1 MVAYKRKWPLSEKKL
16 FMKPIR
22 ITGFKKIYEGLLADL
37 LVRVLFVVVAVSLVP
52 GAWMG
57 SGGFRS
63 IWDAQL
69 ITIVYA
75 VRMLLPLAAQLL
87 VFFGL
92 QEVMPIS
99 DWFARCKKWVILA
112 ILSTAANFVVVVISI
127 SAIDTDYYLGV
138 RLSSVVFILE
148 LVFSGLML
156 VSLARGMWETLYH
169 CGGEERVEQRFL
181 GLERCVLAAWA
192 ADIVLSLLFAAACS
206 TIIPQFEDLILSLS
220 HGIGA
225 VRGRWAL
232 SAYLVIFSLTELW
245 RFVLRCQMMIQSRR
259 VWKAMDILSR

>member
-1 MVAYKRKWPLSEKKL
+1 
-16 FMKPIR
+16 MKPIR

-37 LVRVLFVVVAVSLVP
+37 LVRGLFAVIAVSLMS

-57 SGGFRS
+57 SGSFRS
-63 IWDAQL
+63 IWGSQL

-75 VRMLLPLAAQLL
+75 VRMLLPLAALLL

-99 DWFARCKKWVILA
+99 DWFAGCKKWVILA
-112 ILSTAANFVVVVISI
+112 ILSTAANFVVVIISF
-127 SAIDTDYYLGV
+127 SAIDTASYLGV
-138 RLSSVVFILE
+138 RLSSAVFILE
-148 LVFSGLML
+148 LVFSGLMF

-181 GLERCVLAAWA
+181 GLERRILAAWA
-192 ADIVLSLLFAAACS
+192 ADIILSLLFAAACG
-206 TIIPQFEDLILSLS
+206 TIIPQFEDLVLSLS
-220 HGIGA
+220 HGLGA
-225 VRGRWAL
+225 VRDRWAL

-245 RFVLRCQMMIQSRR
+245 RFILRCRMTIQSRR